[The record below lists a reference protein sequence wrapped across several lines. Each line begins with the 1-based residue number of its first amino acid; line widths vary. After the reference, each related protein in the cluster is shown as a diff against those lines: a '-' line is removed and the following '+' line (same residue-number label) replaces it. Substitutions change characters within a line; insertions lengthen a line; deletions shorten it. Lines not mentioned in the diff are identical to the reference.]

1 MSRQV
6 ASFKKYSRLYLS
18 CAFVLALIAASCD
31 KENGVSHSTEPTVTF
46 QIAIVSGNNQSG
58 VVGSQLAAPFVVY
71 VTDEAG
77 MKQPSVGVTFRIVEG
92 WGSLSGSAVL
102 TDVDG
107 YAEVLLTPE
116 DPPGTVIVEA
126 SVSTGAAV
134 QFTATG
140 TAQ

>member
-6 ASFKKYSRLYLS
+6 VSLKKYSRLYLS

-31 KENGVSHSTEPTVTF
+31 KENGVPHSTEPAVTF

-77 MKQPSVGVTFRIVEG
+77 MKQPSVGVTFRIIEG
-92 WGSLSGSAVL
+92 WGSLSESAVL
-102 TDVDG
+102 TDLEG

-116 DPPGTVIVEA
+116 EPPGTVVVEA
-126 SVSTGAAV
+126 RVSTGATV